1 MTDMSGLRERLEY
14 HISKN
19 RLEALVDGIFAIA
32 MTLLVLGISPPKPD
46 LSQAHAVL
54 SAKFSISSRN
64 SFYLLSLF

>member
-1 MTDMSGLRERLEY
+1 MTDMSGLRERMEY

-19 RLEALVDGIFAIA
+19 RLESLVDGIFAIA

-46 LSQAHAVL
+46 RSQAQAVL
-54 SAKFSISSRN
+54 PGQIFDLFRN